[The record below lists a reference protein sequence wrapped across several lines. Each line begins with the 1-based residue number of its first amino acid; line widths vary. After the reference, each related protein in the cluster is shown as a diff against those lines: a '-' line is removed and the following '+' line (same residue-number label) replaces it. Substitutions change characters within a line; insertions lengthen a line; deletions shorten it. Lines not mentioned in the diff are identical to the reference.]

1 MQMMLMMMMMI
12 MMIIII
18 TIIYDYDM
26 MSINSQLPITRLDL
40 PQTSTAELR
49 NVRA

>member
-1 MQMMLMMMMMI
+1 MMMQMMLMMML
-12 MMIIII
+12 MIIII
-18 TIIYDYDM
+18 TTIYNYDM